1 MTFRHLLFKLRL
13 LTEEAMSEERRHQAG
28 RCCNRSRIINS
39 HDRVLSGTERGR
51 SRRLNEVHQSVSLK
65 NTLRSLSESVVS
77 DVNFWVVGTQR
88 GPLNC
93 KPHQYQVSFYT
104 KIVLNNALLVNNPVK
119 CDIWL
124 NSFFSQ
130 AYIIWL
136 CKYLPWNVR
145 FDVC

>member
-1 MTFRHLLFKLRL
+1 MPDQSKVTLGRKSVKSGVYRKRQKWETAEELSQIHSLHCLLLKTRKLIYMTIRNLLFKLRL

-77 DVNFWVVGTQR
+77 DVNF
-88 GPLNC
+88 
-93 KPHQYQVSFYT
+93 
-104 KIVLNNALLVNNPVK
+104 
-119 CDIWL
+119 
-124 NSFFSQ
+124 
-130 AYIIWL
+130 
-136 CKYLPWNVR
+136 
-145 FDVC
+145 